1 MAGRRR
7 NRDEGGE
14 GCVCARDTQGERKHK
29 EGRKAEGARCSAGEA
44 ARRGGCARVVGG
56 GVDQEGWKGEEE

>member
-1 MAGRRR
+1 M
-7 NRDEGGE
+7 
-14 GCVCARDTQGERKHK
+14 CARDTQGERKHK